1 MLRPG
6 ADLSPAGG
14 CIDKHH
20 CAPRLRFIDLFH
32 RIHAARACKPRAHC
46 TLNRR
51 GRCSGHVAL
60 TGGAGGVA
68 VGGERRRCILYLTR

>member
-20 CAPRLRFIDLFH
+20 CALCLRFIDLLH
-32 RIHAARACKPRAHC
+32 RFHAARACKPRAHL
-46 TLNRR
+46 TAADATRD
-51 GRCSGHVAL
+51 VAL
-60 TGGAGGVA
+60 TSDAGGVA